1 MNADAQLEDIL
12 QANGEGYLY
21 EQILQLGHP
30 PVVFCWQEVEKFVL
44 AVETA
49 RAEAEAQCG
58 KPLPPDPLQLPTV
71 VTVENFKE
79 AVLNYLKPQEDSGLL
94 GTSCLLCSL
103 PESVTDGYKLRA
115 LDEDPWIQRIL
126 AVEPSILPIARVY
139 MPRGLRSGALD
150 LVTPHQLISLW
161 GY

>member
-1 MNADAQLEDIL
+1 MMNADAQLEDIL

-103 PESVTDGYKLRA
+103 PESVTVGYKLRA
-115 LDEDPWIQRIL
+115 
-126 AVEPSILPIARVY
+126 S
-139 MPRGLRSGALD
+139 
-150 LVTPHQLISLW
+150 
-161 GY
+161 